1 MAERARPAAVVFDC
15 DGVLANTEEAAWHAW
30 TVALADQ
37 DQPALTAMDIAAL
50 TGPTKAENLVY
61 LGATRQPIDLDRL
74 LADFEGHHGR
84 VVETRLR
91 AYPDT
96 VAAVFALAASG
107 VPMAVAS
114 NSPAAWVE
122 LVIASTGTPPV
133 FRAIVTIE
141 DVDRPKPAP
150 DLYAEAVRQLGVS
163 GVATVAVE
171 DSPTGIA
178 AARAAGLAV
187 LGVRRGYFDDDELAA
202 AHLLVDEVDVTA
214 IEIALAKAVE
224 R

>member
-1 MAERARPAAVVFDC
+1 
-15 DGVLANTEEAAWHAW
+15 
-30 TVALADQ
+30 
-37 DQPALTAMDIAAL
+37 
-50 TGPTKAENLVY
+50 
-61 LGATRQPIDLDRL
+61 
-74 LADFEGHHGR
+74 
-84 VVETRLR
+84 
-91 AYPDT
+91 
-96 VAAVFALAASG
+96 
-107 VPMAVAS
+107 MAVAS

-122 LVIASTGTPPV
+122 LVIASTDTPPV
-133 FRAIVTIE
+133 FRAIVAIE

-163 GVATVAVE
+163 GVRTVAVE

-187 LGVRRGYFDDDELAA
+187 LGVRRGYFDDDELAE

-224 R
+224 G